1 MITRREPLLW
11 LQLMAVA
18 VIPLELELL
27 RLLLAGPALG
37 PAPAL
42 ERLLIWGLAVIGP
55 GLLLWRRPA
64 DWGSMLLV
72 RLPLAGRSSDQRRI
86 SALPQTLAMKAALV
100 LGMALLLF
108 GFWSI
113 DRSALLVT
121 QMSPLANGSRLTA
134 LLLAGPLLT
143 LMLWQWQQLCQAIW
157 LLTRSDQAFENLE
170 PVSEA
175 ELRDRTMSFGLNVLQ
190 LPALEWPA
198 PKASATAPTPTAAD
212 REEPT
217 AEAGEAAT
225 PDLPDTAE
233 EPEAINPET
242 SASVG
247 NGEDKPALNA
257 SDDSSTSSEATAE
270 QDSAKPD
277 QSELEEPE
285 TEDTDRDDSEPD
297 PAVMPELLDSAEDA
311 DAEADEPALNSLDDS
326 STSSEAT
333 TEQDNAK
340 PDQSEPEEPETE
352 GTDADDAEQDP
363 VVMQELLDSAEDA
376 DAEADEPALISSDDS
391 STSSKAATE
400 PDQSEPDEPEADQA
414 EAEEPQEE
422 QTEADAPE
430 ADPEATSEP
439 AETPDDA
446 DSLESAVSG
455 SIEPEQGA
463 EDDNGPHLDGKV
475 TDDDLIPGGEA
486 ERHHEE
492 T

>member
-157 LLTRSDQAFENLE
+157 LLTRPDQAFENLQ
-170 PVSEA
+170 PTSEA

-198 PKASATAPTPTAAD
+198 PQASATAPSSTAID
-212 REEPT
+212 REEPKT
-217 AEAGEAAT
+217 EAGESKTAPKPELA
-225 PDLPDTAE
+225 DTAE
-233 EPEAINPET
+233 ESEADDAET
-242 SASVG
+242 SAS
-247 NGEDKPALNA
+247 A
-257 SDDSSTSSEATAE
+257 STKD
-270 QDSAKPD
+270 
-277 QSELEEPE
+277 
-285 TEDTDRDDSEPD
+285 
-297 PAVMPELLDSAEDA
+297 
-311 DAEADEPALNSLDDS
+311 DEPAFTATEDS
-326 STSSEAT
+326 SSSSE
-333 TEQDNAK
+333 
-340 PDQSEPEEPETE
+340 
-352 GTDADDAEQDP
+352 
-363 VVMQELLDSAEDA
+363 
-376 DAEADEPALISSDDS
+376 
-391 STSSKAATE
+391 AATE
-400 PDQSEPDEPEADQA
+400 PEKAEPENAEPDPDPSEQDEPEA
-414 EAEEPQEE
+414 EEPEE
-422 QTEADAPE
+422 ELTEADVPE
-430 ADPEATSEP
+430 ADAEATSEP
-439 AETPDDA
+439 ADTA
-446 DSLESAVSG
+446 DNAESLPSAVSG
-455 SIEPEQGA
+455 SIEPKQGA

>member
-72 RLPLAGRSSDQRRI
+72 RLPLPRRSADQRRI
-86 SALPQTLAMKAALV
+86 SALPQALATKVALI

-113 DRSALLVT
+113 DRSALLVS

-143 LMLWQWQQLCQAIW
+143 LMLWQWQQLSQAIW
-157 LLTRSDQAFENLE
+157 LLTRSDQVFENLQ

-175 ELRDRTMSFGLNVLQ
+175 ELRDRTLSFGLNVLQ
-190 LPALEWPA
+190 LPGLEWPA
-198 PKASATAPTPTAAD
+198 PKASATAPTPTVAD
-212 REEPT
+212 HEEPT
-217 AEAGEAAT
+217 TDASEAIGQELAS
-225 PDLPDTAE
+225 TAE
-233 EPEAINPET
+233 GPKSVDPET
-242 SASVG
+242 PACVSAK
-247 NGEDKPALNA
+247 EDEPAMNA
-257 SDDSSTSSEATAE
+257 SDDSSTCAEATAE
-270 QDSAKPD
+270 PD
-277 QSELEEPE
+277 NPKK
-285 TEDTDRDDSEPD
+285 DDSD
-297 PAVMPELLDSAEDA
+297 
-311 DAEADEPALNSLDDS
+311 
-326 STSSEAT
+326 
-333 TEQDNAK
+333 
-340 PDQSEPEEPETE
+340 PEEPEAEQPEKDVPVVSAEAISEPSET
-352 GTDADDAEQDP
+352 TDDAE
-363 VVMQELLDSAEDA
+363 
-376 DAEADEPALISSDDS
+376 
-391 STSSKAATE
+391 
-400 PDQSEPDEPEADQA
+400 
-414 EAEEPQEE
+414 
-422 QTEADAPE
+422 
-430 ADPEATSEP
+430 
-439 AETPDDA
+439 
-446 DSLESAVSG
+446 SLESAVSG

-463 EDDNGPHLDGKV
+463 EDDDGHDLDNKV
-475 TDDDLIPGGEA
+475 ADDDLVPGGEA